1 MKNLLIALAIC
12 FSSAIQAQTVIGPPL
27 ENPVHNTIQLALLLD
42 VSNSM
47 DGLIDQAKA
56 ELWSIVNEASKASK
70 NGHAARLE
78 IALFEYGRS
87 TLTLQ
92 SGYVRKLVDYTTDLD
107 TISEVLFSLKTA
119 GGDEYCGEVIQKS
132 LAELKWQDNTN
143 MYRVIFIAGNEPF
156 NQGKLTYNSAC
167 ANASE
172 KRIIINTI
180 HCGDSL
186 QGVKEFWKEGATIG
200 QGEYFYINQ
209 NATSFIQVETPYD
222 SLIQLYNDSLNTTY
236 MGYGKMGTYYWSNQL
251 KQDKNAKT
259 MSKEVAIKR
268 AETKSKKSSYSNKK
282 WDVVD
287 ASTAD
292 STWIKNTKDEDLP
305 EVMKGKTIDEKKI
318 IIKGNDTRRIYYSQ
332 QIALLNK
339 QRQAFLANIKRNKPA
354 ERTLGTALIKAIRSQ
369 AMAKGFVFTD

>member
-1 MKNLLIALAIC
+1 MKNLLLILAIGFC
-12 FSSAIQAQTVIGPPL
+12 ILTKAQTPAAPPL
-27 ENPVHNTIQLALLLD
+27 ENPPHNTIQLALLLD

-70 NGHAARLE
+70 NGYTARLE
-78 IALFEYGRS
+78 IGLYEYGRS

-92 SGYVRKLVDYTTDLD
+92 SGYVRKLVDFTTDLE

-119 GGDEYCGEVIQKS
+119 GGDEFCATVIQKS
-132 LAELKWQDNTN
+132 IEELKWIDNNN

-167 ANASE
+167 ANAAE
-172 KRIIINTI
+172 KRITINTI

-186 QGVKEFWKEGATIG
+186 QGVKEFWKEGADIG
-200 QGEYFYINQ
+200 LGEYFYINQ
-209 NATSFIQVETPYD
+209 NSTSYVEVSTPYD

-236 MGYGKMGTYYWSNQL
+236 MGYGKMGTYYWSNQV
-251 KQDKNAKT
+251 KQDKNAKM

-268 AETKSKKSSYSNKK
+268 AETKSKKASYSNKK

-287 ASTAD
+287 ANTAD
-292 STWIKNTKDEDLP
+292 STWIKTTKDEDLP
-305 EVMKGKTIDEKKI
+305 DTLKGRTLDEKKK
-318 IIKGNDTRRIYYSQ
+318 IIKGNDTRRAYYSQ
-332 QIALLNK
+332 QIANYNR
-339 QRQAFLANIKRNKPA
+339 QRQVYLANIKRNKPV
-354 ERTLGTALIKAIRSQ
+354 ERTLGNAMVKAIRRQ
-369 AMAKGFVFTD
+369 AMSKGFTFTD